1 MIWCNDSFDRK
12 DELVKVDPIVDS
24 LVGVVVVVV
33 GDVDALERGNT
44 LRSGGAVGGKAMAIL
59 V

>member
-12 DELVKVDPIVDS
+12 DELVKVDPIVDG

-33 GDVDALERGNT
+33 GDVDGLERGNT